1 MSTEPTP
8 PDGPSGS
15 ELDASLVEALRYGPF
30 PRALRTA
37 IAHRGLSLA
46 RLGAHLDRMGVHVG
60 QSTLSYWQRGLRHP
74 EVPRALTALRA
85 LERVLALPPDSL
97 VVLVGPRTRPAPDR
111 QPVTSFV
118 EFGSLWS
125 GSAALLSEL
134 DVPEEATRCNGELST
149 LSVHDMISVDQRRSQ
164 RSATTRMV
172 VQATTAGPDRYIAM
186 YHADDGSSVDTC
198 VVRTA
203 EGCRTGRIRRHAES
217 STMVAELLFDRRLT
231 EGERHVFCFS
241 LHDEPAWPT
250 PGTNRTFRE
259 PSGEYLLQIAFH
271 RKAMPARCTSYFRL
285 REDTEPT
292 QSEDLVCGIGGVA
305 SAYFP
310 RVGRGLAGIAVDW
323 D

>member
-1 MSTEPTP
+1 MSTESTP
-8 PDGPSGS
+8 SAQ
-15 ELDASLVEALRYGPF
+15 ELDATLVEALRYGPF
-30 PRALRTA
+30 PHALRTA

-74 EVPRALTALRA
+74 EVPRALSALRA
-85 LERVLALPPDSL
+85 LERVLTLPPDSL
-97 VVLVGPRTRPAPDR
+97 VVLVGPRTRPAADR
-111 QPVTSFV
+111 QPVGSFV

-125 GSAALLSEL
+125 GSDALLSEL
-134 DVPEEATRCNGELST
+134 DVDPTAARCNAELQV
-149 LSVHDMISVDQRRSQ
+149 LSVHDMITVDQHRSQ
-164 RSATTRMV
+164 RLVTTRMV
-172 VQATTAGPDRYIAM
+172 VQANTAGPDRYIAM
-186 YHADDGSSVDTC
+186 YHADDGSSVDKC
-198 VVRTA
+198 LVRTA
-203 EGCRTGRIRRHAES
+203 EGCRTGRIRRHVES
-217 STMVAELLFDRRLT
+217 STMVVELLFDRRLT

-241 LHDEPAWPT
+241 LHDEPVGPT
-250 PGTNRTFRE
+250 PGSNRTFRE

-285 REDTEPT
+285 RDDTEPT

-305 SAYFP
+305 SAYFS